1 MSLRADVLDTGARLI
16 DKGRNAVRTVATLHP
31 DHQLDDE
38 AILDSL
44 CQFDALGCL
53 VVIGERGTSDSGN
66 FYPSFAGYYSR
77 RTEPAIARLVSD
89 PAMWRELFNGDD
101 RLLADALV
109 VILDQAGKE
118 SFRLGAWGGVDDQS
132 IVRFIAEHRTP
143 QS

>member
-16 DKGRNAVRTVATLHP
+16 DRGRNAVRAVGALRP
-31 DHQLDDE
+31 DRQIDDE
-38 AILDSL
+38 AILDSV

-53 VVIGERGTSDSGN
+53 VVICERGTFDSGN

-89 PAMWRELFNGDD
+89 PAMRRELFDGDN
-101 RLLADALV
+101 RCLADALV
-109 VILDQAGKE
+109 AVFDRASKE
-118 SFRLGAWGGVDDQS
+118 SFRLGAWDGVDDQS
-132 IVRFIAEHRTP
+132 VVRFIAENRTP